1 MRGAEAVTP
10 PLLPVP
16 DGTGGAGSHL
26 DRLLM
31 CAGGEWAGRPFQ
43 LFDGSFEMIHVV
55 KICAYPYPPQSVLGM
70 VRGKLSPIRRQGSI
84 CFERQGGC

>member
-55 KICAYPYPPQSVLGM
+55 KLCAYPPQSVLGM
-70 VRGKLSPIRRQGSI
+70 MSGELSPIRRQGSI
-84 CFERQGGC
+84 YFEGQGGC